1 MKKENSVDAI
11 VDGRLAITDFSN
23 EYRLHDHFNLAYLT
37 AIVSCSLYF
46 IYVST
51 DYSLV
56 GTTEIGQDNHS
67 KDVFLILFAIV
78 LQYFIVDTYMIIKS
92 PTCVMVDPSNDK
104 SQKHQQ
110 IVILHHIVSLAGVII
125 TVLPPNYHMR
135 WYFGILMT
143 VESNCIIQLIRRH
156 SKQESLVYIIFNS
169 LFYIFW
175 IFYRLILFPTIFI
188 VFIWEYNRYSTS
200 LNSYFNYLIL
210 APLIQGIIVA
220 FGFYWTY
227 ELFIKTL
234 RSNVSFVP
242 GTADG
247 VGDRKK
253 KKK

>member
-1 MKKENSVDAI
+1 MKKVNSVDVP

-23 EYRLHDHFNLAYLT
+23 EYRLHDQFNLVYLT

-56 GTTEIGQDNHS
+56 GTTKIAQDNHS
-67 KDVFLILFAIV
+67 KDAFLVLFAIV

-92 PTCVMVDPSNDK
+92 PTCVMVDPNNEK
-104 SQKHQQ
+104 SHRHQQ

-156 SKQESLVYIIFNS
+156 SKEGSLLHVVCNS

-175 IFYRLILFPTIFI
+175 IFYRLMLFPTIFV
-188 VFIWEYNRYSTS
+188 VFLWEYNRYSIS
-200 LNSYFNYLIL
+200 LNNYLNYLLL
-210 APLIQGIIVA
+210 APIIQGIIVA
-220 FGFYWTY
+220 FGFFWTY

-234 RSNVSFVP
+234 RSNMSLVP
-242 GTADG
+242 GTADD
-247 VGDRKK
+247 VSVRKK
-253 KKK
+253 TK